1 MTCTTRKERAKRE
14 GLEDPQDP
22 QCTLGSALHG
32 MLPFIVL
39 TGRRPVTRL
48 RLKRETIPSLV
59 KSSVSSHVKHSH
71 CPRAG
76 GDGPRR
82 EYSFF
87 PDRGGRGGHAHVEFL
102 KGREEGVGSRP
113 GQRLRPGSP
122 RPSRLP
128 GLAPPAGRGPVGPL
142 PSRAAVLRTTATP
155 PPLVLGPRPVTTR
168 EPYAGHGRGGRA
180 NKIPP
185 RRPESHLVPK
195 PRSPAGTTHAALATF
210 GLSVHLERAATFPPT
225 CSTGIDAGLSVHMKE
240 PATLPPGGAD
250 MPGPAGIKYACMALT
265 RCAAP
270 PQTPRRTRR
279 GP

>member
-32 MLPFIVL
+32 MLPFIIL

-87 PDRGGRGGHAHVEFL
+87 PDRGGRGGHAHVEIL

-142 PSRAAVLRTTATP
+142 LFSGSRPQDNGHPSAPRPRAAVCHDEGALRRTWPRGEGEQNP
-155 PPLVLGPRPVTTR
+155 PTSPRVPPRAEAPIPGRDDPRRLSDVWSLCPPGKSSHVPADMLNGNRRWSLSPHERAGHAPTR
-168 EPYAGHGRGGRA
+168 RSGYAGTSG
-180 NKIPP
+180 NKICL
-185 RRPESHLVPK
+185 H
-195 PRSPAGTTHAALATF
+195 
-210 GLSVHLERAATFPPT
+210 
-225 CSTGIDAGLSVHMKE
+225 
-240 PATLPPGGAD
+240 GAHS
-250 MPGPAGIKYACMALT
+250 L
-265 RCAAP
+265 
-270 PQTPRRTRR
+270 RRTAADSA
-279 GP
+279 PN